1 MIKIFSKILLIF
13 IFVTSCGFEPMY
25 SNNNNINKFQINDIK
40 LSGDRELNIFIN
52 SNLLRYTKIEN
63 TKKYDLEIN
72 TIYKKNIISKTSSGN
87 ASEYKLEAIINIL
100 IKNNNESLTIDLNE
114 NFLMPAQSDKI
125 KEKDYEKNTKFN
137 IAKKIT
143 DQIILKILSQ

>member
-25 SNNNNINKFQINDIK
+25 SDKNNNNKFQINNIK
-40 LSGDRELNIFIN
+40 ISGDRELNIFIN

-63 TKKYDLEIN
+63 ANKYDLEIN

-87 ASEYKLEAIINIL
+87 ASEYKLEATINIL
-100 IKNNNESLTIDLNE
+100 IKKNNENLILNLNE
-114 NFLMPAQSDKI
+114 NFFMPAQSDKI

>member
-1 MIKIFSKILLIF
+1 
-13 IFVTSCGFEPMY
+13 MY
-25 SNNNNINKFQINDIK
+25 DKKNNINKFQINNIK
-40 LSGDRELNIFIN
+40 ISGDKELNIFIN

-63 TKKYDLEIN
+63 TNKYDLEIN

-87 ASEYKLEAIINIL
+87 ASEYKLEATINIL
-100 IKNNNESLTIDLNE
+100 IKKNNEKLILNLNE

-125 KEKDYEKNTKFN
+125 KEKDYERNTKFN

-143 DQIILKILSQ
+143 DQIILRILSQ